1 MLTTRIVT
9 MEKDDDEDE
18 YDDVQY
24 NEDEEVEGEEDQYVG
39 DDEGDQDRER

>member
-1 MLTTRIVT
+1 MTATKMLTSKAAKVLTTRIVT

-24 NEDEEVEGEEDQYVG
+24 NEDEEVEGEED
-39 DDEGDQDRER
+39 